1 MKAGTMRM
9 VLFGVLVTPSLLLS
23 TDSAAGENTPGAPAA
38 AVGARELVSPW
49 RQTRTN
55 EWVRYHYPMLRP
67 PVYQDAR
74 LVRPQGVVQGWF
86 ETNNSPPAVEIKAA
100 KPKPKT
106 ETAPAEP
113 PNLDD
118 PKALRQYALRNG
130 LFMPEVT
137 GPMVNCGGG
146 G

>member
-1 MKAGTMRM
+1 MRM
-9 VLFGVLVTPSLLLS
+9 VLFSVFVTPSLLLS
-23 TDSAAGENTPGAPAA
+23 TGSAAPATA
-38 AVGARELVSPW
+38 AGARELVSPW

-67 PVYQDAR
+67 PVYQDAK
-74 LVRPQGVVQGWF
+74 LVRPQAVVQGWF

-100 KPKPKT
+100 KTKPKT
-106 ETAPAEP
+106 PPPEP

-118 PKALRQYALRNG
+118 PKSLRQYALRNG
-130 LFMPEVT
+130 LFMPEVS